1 MNPRDLIRVSFY
13 QGIGTG
19 IGVAV
24 AGVILAIFAKM
35 LTLV

>member
-1 MNPRDLIRVSFY
+1 VNPRDLIRASFY

-24 AGVILAIFAKM
+24 AGALLTIFARVM
-35 LTLV
+35 SLI